1 MNIQDER
8 IQSACEQLTLKAV
21 AEQYAQ
27 LAQEAVRDD
36 RSYSDYLEQ
45 CLQAEQDARR
55 LRSQTM
61 LVRIASFPAI
71 KLLED
76 YDFQF
81 AQGAPK
87 KALQNLAALA
97 FIERK
102 ENVILL
108 GPSGV
113 GKTHLAIAL
122 GYLAT
127 QGGIKVRFITAADL
141 VMQLEKAQRQERLE
155 ALIQRSFMA
164 PSVLIIDEV
173 GYLPLQRNQANLFFQ
188 VIAKRYESGSVILT
202 SNLSFGEWDTT
213 FAGNTALTA
222 AMLDRLMHHA
232 HLIQIKGDSYRLKDK
247 RKAGVLGLT
256 PKDSVNVKS

>member
-8 IQSACEQLTLKAV
+8 IQSACERLTLKAV
-21 AEQYAQ
+21 ADQYAV

-36 RSYSDYLEQ
+36 HSFSDYLEH
-45 CLQAEQDARR
+45 CLKAELDARR
-55 LRSQTM
+55 LRSQAM
-61 LVRIASFPAI
+61 LVRIAGFPAI
-71 KLLED
+71 KLLD
-76 YDFQF
+76 DFDFRF
-81 AQGAPK
+81 ARGAPK
-87 KALQNLAALA
+87 KAIQDLASLA

-102 ENVILL
+102 ENIILL

-127 QGGIKVRFITAADL
+127 LGGIKVKFITAADL
-141 VMQLEKAQRQERLE
+141 VLQLEKAQRQERLE
-155 ALIQRSFMA
+155 TLMKRSFMA

-188 VIAKRYESGSVILT
+188 VIAKRYEAGSIILT
-202 SNLSFGEWDTT
+202 SNLSFGEWDVT
-213 FAGNTALTA
+213 FAGNSALTA

-232 HLIQIKGDSYRLKDK
+232 HLIQIKGESYRLKDK
-247 RKAGVLGLT
+247 RKAGVLGLALQT
-256 PKDSVNVKS
+256 TTAS

>member
-8 IQSACEQLTLKAV
+8 IQSACERLTLKAV
-21 AEQYAQ
+21 ADQYAV
-27 LAQEAVRDD
+27 LAQEAVQDD
-36 RSYSDYLEQ
+36 HSFSDYLEH
-45 CLQAEQDARR
+45 CLKVELDARR
-55 LRSQTM
+55 LRSQAM
-61 LVRIASFPAI
+61 LVRIAGFPTI

-76 YDFQF
+76 FDFRF
-81 AQGAPK
+81 AKGAPK
-87 KALQNLAALA
+87 KTIQNLASLA

-102 ENVILL
+102 ENIILL

-127 QGGIKVRFITAADL
+127 QGGMKVKFITAADL
-141 VMQLEKAQRQERLE
+141 VMQLEKAQRLERLE
-155 ALIQRSFMA
+155 QLMKRSFMA

-188 VIAKRYESGSVILT
+188 VIAKRYETGSVILT
-202 SNLSFGEWDTT
+202 SNLSFGEWDVT
-213 FAGNTALTA
+213 FAGNSALTA

-232 HLIQIKGDSYRLKDK
+232 HLIQIKGESYRLKDK
-247 RKAGVLGLT
+247 RKAGVLGLAQQPST
-256 PKDSVNVKS
+256 GS

>member
-1 MNIQDER
+1 MNVQDER
-8 IQSACEQLTLKAV
+8 IQNACEQLTLKAV
-21 AEQYAQ
+21 ADHYAV

-36 RSYSDYLEQ
+36 CSFSDYLEQ
-45 CLQAEQDARR
+45 CLKAELSARR

-61 LVRIASFPAI
+61 LARIASFPVI
-71 KLLED
+71 KLLDD
-76 YDFQF
+76 YDFRF
-81 AQGAPK
+81 AKGAPR
-87 KALQNLAALA
+87 KAIQDLASLA
-97 FIERK
+97 FIERQ

-155 ALIQRSFMA
+155 TLMKRSFLA

-188 VIAKRYESGSVILT
+188 VIAKRYEMGSIILT
-202 SNLSFGEWDTT
+202 SNLSFGEWDVT

-222 AMLDRLMHHA
+222 AMLDRLMHHS
-232 HLIQIKGDSYRLKDK
+232 HLIQIKGESYRLKDK
-247 RKAGVLGLT
+247 RKAGVLGLAANE
-256 PKDSVNVKS
+256 SVNSE

>member
-8 IQSACEQLTLKAV
+8 IQSACERLTLKAV
-21 AEQYAQ
+21 ADQYAI
-27 LAQEAVRDD
+27 LAQEAVESDN
-36 RSYSDYLEQ
+36 SFSDYLEQ
-45 CLQAEQDARR
+45 CLKVELDARR
-55 LRSQTM
+55 LRSQAM
-61 LVRIASFPAI
+61 LVRIAGFPAI

-76 YDFQF
+76 FDFRF
-81 AQGAPK
+81 AKGAPK
-87 KALQNLAALA
+87 KTIQNLASLA

-102 ENVILL
+102 ENIILL

-122 GYLAT
+122 GYMAT
-127 QGGIKVRFITAADL
+127 QGGMKVKFITAADL

-155 ALIQRSFMA
+155 QLMKRSFMA

-188 VIAKRYESGSVILT
+188 VIAKRYETGSVILT
-202 SNLSFGEWDTT
+202 SNLSFGEWDVT
-213 FAGNTALTA
+213 FAGNSALTA

-232 HLIQIKGDSYRLKDK
+232 HLIQIKGESYRLKDK
-247 RKAGVLGLT
+247 RKAGVLGLAQ
-256 PKDSVNVKS
+256 